1 MIKAIDECGGMV
13 SNMRGS
19 ILEAYQMK
27 TMKKFQSYFGD
38 FYTKTL
44 FVN

>member
-27 TMKKFQSYFGD
+27 TMKKIPE
-38 FYTKTL
+38 L
-44 FVN
+44 FWGLLH